1 MLRTRTAKFHTFWNS
16 LSSNLISV
24 RSLDILKTCR
34 LQSSLPKASPYK
46 NGGRRQIRLSRGGMA
61 TVGLEAGV
69 SRSAFVAVLVLQML
83 RVPAGTD
90 ERSSEHSM
98 IPLPI
103 HSSRL
108 KDETIVIGRPKI
120 VAFLQ

>member
-1 MLRTRTAKFHTFWNS
+1 
-16 LSSNLISV
+16 
-24 RSLDILKTCR
+24 
-34 LQSSLPKASPYK
+34 
-46 NGGRRQIRLSRGGMA
+46 MA
-61 TVGLEAGV
+61 IVGLEAGV
-69 SRSAFVAVLVLQML
+69 FRSAFVAILVLQML

-108 KDETIVIGRPKI
+108 KDETIVIGHPKI
-120 VAFLQ
+120 LAFLR